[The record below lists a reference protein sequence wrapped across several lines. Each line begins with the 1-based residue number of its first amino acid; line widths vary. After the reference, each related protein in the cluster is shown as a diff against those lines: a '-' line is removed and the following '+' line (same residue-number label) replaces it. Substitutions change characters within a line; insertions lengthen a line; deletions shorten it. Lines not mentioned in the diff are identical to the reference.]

1 MKALS
6 IHPYYAMAIVSGQ
19 KSIEVRSWDT
29 DYRGDILICSTA
41 KKYHG
46 TIPSHALGV
55 VTLEDIRPFYKL
67 DCPDALMLKQEWQPN
82 QFAWKLTN
90 NRLIKP
96 IPVKGKLSLWNYD
109 GEIEYI
115 PEEEW
120 ILPEGVEPG
129 SEQDTADFFK
139 KYWEPLIF

>member
-6 IHPYYAMAIVSGQ
+6 IHPYYAMAVVSGQ

-29 DYRGDILICSTA
+29 NYRGDILICSTA

-46 TIPSHALGV
+46 TIPGHALGV
-55 VTLEDIRPFYKL
+55 VTLESIHPFTKK
-67 DCPDALMLKQEWQPN
+67 DCESALMLPAEWKPGLY
-82 QFAWKLTN
+82 AWVFTN

-96 IPVKGKLSLWNYD
+96 EPVKGKLSLWNYEGD
-109 GEIEYI
+109 IEYI
-115 PEEEW
+115 PESEW
-120 ILPEGVEPG
+120 LLPEGANPDDEPPG
-129 SEQDTADFFK
+129 DWVK

>member
-29 DYRGDILICSTA
+29 NYRGDILICSTA
-41 KKYHG
+41 KKFHG
-46 TIPSHALGV
+46 TIPGHALGV
-55 VTLEDIRPFYKL
+55 VTLTDVRRLEKSDL
-67 DCPDALMLKQEWQPN
+67 DAALMLPAEYN
-82 QFAWKLTN
+82 ILNYAWVLTN

-96 IPVKGKLSLWNYD
+96 VPVKGKLSLWDYD
-109 GEIEYI
+109 GEIEFI
-115 PEEEW
+115 PDNEW
-120 ILPEGVEPG
+120 TLPEGADPETAPPG
-129 SEQDTADFFK
+129 EWFT

>member
-6 IHPYYAMAIVSGQ
+6 IHPYYAQAIVAGQ
-19 KSIEVRSWDT
+19 KSVEVRTWKT
-29 DYRGDILICSTA
+29 NYRGDILICSTA
-41 KKYHG
+41 KKYHD

-55 VTLEDIRPFYKL
+55 VTLEDVVPLEKKHL
-67 DCPDALMLKQEWQPN
+67 KDALLLPQEYEKGLY
-82 QFAWKLTN
+82 AWILSY

-115 PEEEW
+115 PEAEW
-120 ILPEGVEPG
+120 LTDDPEKEGEWL
-129 SEQDTADFFK
+129 E
-139 KYWEPLIF
+139 KYWRPLMI